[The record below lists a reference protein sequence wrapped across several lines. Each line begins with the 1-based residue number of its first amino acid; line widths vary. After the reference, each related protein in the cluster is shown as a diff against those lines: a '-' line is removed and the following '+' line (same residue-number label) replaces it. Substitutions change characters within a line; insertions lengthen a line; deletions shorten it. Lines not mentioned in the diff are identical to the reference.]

1 MDDYSILF
9 FVCFLFVVIALFADV
24 SFQVCG
30 VGVIALVSFSFFF
43 FFFFLVYLLVFL
55 HRRKCSFYFNA
66 GGGRE
71 KLQLSAGQE
80 LNFSY
85 FVIAY
90 KFEDWQGSLAVIR
103 ELNYLLFYTFQI
115 FLLIYYS
122 FSY

>member
-1 MDDYSILF
+1 MDDYFILF
-9 FVCFLFVVIALFADV
+9 FVCFVFVVIALFADV

-43 FFFFLVYLLVFL
+43 FFFVYLLVFL
-55 HRRKCSFYFNA
+55 YRRKCSFYFNA